1 MPESPPR
8 QASTWN
14 QLLQEAAPLLLPVSH
29 DAPSSRLIER
39 AGFKAYQ
46 VGGFAVI
53 GARYGLPDIDLT
65 HFAEKT
71 GLVESIMAASSLP
84 VLVDCDDGYGD
95 GKNVTHTVRSFARLG
110 VAAIFIED
118 QQAPKKCGHMSGKK
132 VIPPDEMVLKV
143 KAAVAAREHGA
154 PFVIARTDAVEPNG
168 LNDALK
174 RAEQYLKAGADGIYV
189 EGLEDEKALTK
200 VGEAFKGTPLATTI
214 LERGGKTPW
223 QAPADFHAMGYT
235 MLLYPTTVIF
245 RATWAIQS
253 ALRDLKAGKPLD
265 PGTSVDM
272 AEFEDIVDLPYWADI
287 EKRFTKQ

>member
-154 PFVIARTDAVEPNG
+154 PFVIACTDAVEPNG

-189 EGLEDEKALTK
+189 EGLDDEKALTK